1 MTESQLKRNRI
12 VEENM
17 GLVHSIARRFLGR
30 GYDYEE
36 LRQIGAIGLIKA
48 VDRFDESYGG
58 RLSTYAVP
66 VIMGEIKRFLRD
78 DGPVKVSRS
87 LKELSATAMAKKE
100 NMENTLGREVTLSE
114 LAREIGADEEMLVT
128 ALGAAYPVKSLYEE
142 TDKDSGLY
150 LVDTV
155 SDDDKAEDELIDKMA
170 LSEAMKNLDKR
181 EQNVIIMR
189 YFRSM
194 TQDKTAQCMG
204 VSQVQVSRIEAQ
216 AKKKIKEYMAERI

>member
-1 MTESQLKRNRI
+1 MTESQLERNRI

-216 AKKKIKEYMAERI
+216 AKRKIKEYMAERI

>member
-1 MTESQLKRNRI
+1 MTESQLERNRI